1 MVCWNVGIV
10 AIMSI
15 YGHYGFELFCTDFV
29 GRELLLFGIYVIVGC
44 FAGKSPGADFYVY
57 SDKIWI
63 PATLREYLQVTITST
78 REQLLS
84 QTYLLPG
91 NLQDTE

>member
-1 MVCWNVGIV
+1 VKKSKVAV
-10 AIMSI
+10 AIAAATI
-15 YGHYGFELFCTDFV
+15 VLFGFLEGWEL
-29 GRELLLFGIYVIVGC
+29 RLFGIYLIVGC
-44 FAGKSPGADFYVY
+44 SAGIFTIVGLYVY

-63 PATLREYLQVTITST
+63 PATLREYLQATITSA

-84 QTYLLPG
+84 QTYWLPG